1 MDAKEI
7 IRNIRK
13 IEIRTKGL
21 SKSIFSGE
29 YHSAFKGMGMAF
41 AEVRPYK
48 YGDEVKHID
57 WNVTARTDEP
67 HIKIF
72 EEERELNVILLID
85 VSKSAFFG
93 TTGKFKKDL
102 ATEITALIAFSAIAN
117 NDKVGA
123 ILFSDRIEKYIPPKK
138 GKKHILRIIRETLYY
153 QPSGTK
159 TDIGLALK
167 HLNNV
172 FKKRSIVFLLS
183 DFISSDF
190 LKPLQ
195 IANKKHDLIAVR
207 IFDDFEIKLPNVN
220 ILRTVDTETGQEITV
235 DTSSSVFRNEYEQ
248 FKLNETEQIKKI
260 LLSNKIDLIDIG
272 VNDDYTFKLF
282 HFFKKRA
289 G

>member
-1 MDAKEI
+1 MDTREI
-7 IRNIRK
+7 LSNIRK
-13 IEIRTKGL
+13 LEIRTKGL

-29 YHSAFKGMGMAF
+29 YHSTFKGIGMTF

-48 YGDEVKHID
+48 FGDEVKHID

-72 EEERELNVILLID
+72 EEDRELNLILLID
-85 VSKSAFFG
+85 ISNSAFFG
-93 TTGKFKKDL
+93 TSKKFKKDL
-102 ATEITALIAFSAIAN
+102 ATEISALIAFSAISN

-123 ILFSDRIEKYIPPKK
+123 ILFSDQIEKYIPPKK
-138 GKKHILRIIRETLYY
+138 GKKHTLRIIRETLYY
-153 QPSGTK
+153 QPKGK
-159 TDIGLALK
+159 RTDIGLALK
-167 HLNNV
+167 YLNNI
-172 FKKRSIVFLLS
+172 FKKRSIVFLIS
-183 DFISSDF
+183 DFISPDF

-207 IFDDFEIKLPNVN
+207 LFDDFEVKIPHVN
-220 ILRTVDTETGQEITV
+220 ILRTMDAETGREIII
-235 DTSSSVFRNEYEQ
+235 DTSSAAFQKEYE
-248 FKLNETEQIKKI
+248 KSALNRTEQIRKM

-272 VNDDYTFKLF
+272 VNDDYTFKLY

>member
-7 IRNIRK
+7 IKNIRK
-13 IEIRTKGL
+13 LEIRTKGL

-29 YHSAFKGMGMAF
+29 YHSAFKGVGMSF
-41 AEVRPYK
+41 SEVRPYK
-48 YGDEVKHID
+48 FGDEVKHID

-72 EEERELNVILLID
+72 EEDRELNVILLID
-85 VSKSAFFG
+85 ISKSAFFG

-123 ILFSDRIEKYIPPKK
+123 ILFSDQVEKYIPPKK
-138 GKKHILRIIRETLYY
+138 GKKHTLRIIRESLYF
-153 QPSGTK
+153 QPKGPG

-172 FKKRSIVFLLS
+172 FKKRSIVFLIS
-183 DFISSDF
+183 DFISPDF

-195 IANKKHDLIAVR
+195 IANKKHDLVAIRV
-207 IFDDFEIKLPNVN
+207 FDDFEVKLPDVN
-220 ILRTVDTETGQEITV
+220 ILRTVDAETGQEIIV
-235 DTSSSVFRNEYEQ
+235 DTSSAAFRNEYERTR
-248 FKLNETEQIKKI
+248 LNEAEKIKKM
-260 LLSNKIDLIDIG
+260 LLANKIELLDIG
-272 VNDDYTFKLF
+272 VNDDYTFKLY